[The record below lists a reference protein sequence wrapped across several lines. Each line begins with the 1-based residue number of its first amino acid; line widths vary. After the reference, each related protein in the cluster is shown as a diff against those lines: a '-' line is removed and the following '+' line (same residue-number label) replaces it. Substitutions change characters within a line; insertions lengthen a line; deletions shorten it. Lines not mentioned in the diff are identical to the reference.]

1 MFLKVNGFRA
11 EDGVKMRWKGRQ
23 SAVTTGGPGWCG
35 HEGET
40 TILHIL
46 HPDFARWKPML
57 GTVQLNPFVAKREV
71 SLFSQSFITPPG

>member
-1 MFLKVNGFRA
+1 MNGFTA

-23 SAVTTGGPGWCG
+23 RAVTTGGLGWCR

-40 TILHIL
+40 MILLHIL
-46 HPDFARWKPML
+46 HPDFAGWKPML
-57 GTVQLNPFVAKREV
+57 GTAQLNPFVAKREV